1 MSTRRIEGEH
11 RVTEQYR
18 EPLPYGSPRGL
29 GVGQAVGPALIAFL
43 VLFMTAILGGWMFIH
58 WLETDAWHTH
68 PIAVCIFYA
77 VCASPFAW
85 WAYVAI
91 DRHSEWKKDQEAQRS
106 VIYNQAEA
114 LQLNAGRGFNT
125 EVEGALTTIRVINPI
140 SLQQASKETNNYYGD
155 SDDGE
160 DEDIPQI
167 ESPGPR
173 DEYLNI
179 SVDYQ
184 PHADEFLSGR
194 KLIAGISGSGKSNS
208 VADVC
213 EELGRLGV
221 PMVLADTENEYQ
233 ALGSKLYLP
242 NHMLAGRS
250 QVVPDNAEQFGHY
263 ILDNHKQV
271 ILDLTDYDDMEEAA
285 WVMVNI
291 IKGMRAWQEKF
302 ANELRIP
309 SEFLLEEAP
318 TWLPQNVGESPLK
331 GTEVWQP
338 LQDAFFNNLVRKGR
352 KRGLGVT
359 VICQRVAEIDKRAL
373 QSDVKILHRQT
384 EINDL
389 KKYKEMGVSNDEAV
403 SLQNGEA
410 YYFSSNVSKMLIQMR
425 LRNSPHGANTPGLKA
440 LQAHSIRGHLG
451 TDGTLGIEPIETG
464 LWESPRT
471 ATTSVLDGGEIISA
485 DFDTG
490 LSVKPLNGLPGLLG
504 TGPELS
510 PSDLMMTDLQIIQF
524 EVLYKALGNI
534 KDSLRMIEGCN
545 NRHHKHASWVVRQK
559 NLREN

>member
-1 MSTRRIEGEH
+1 MSTQRAGEH

-18 EPLPYGSPRGL
+18 EPLPYGARGGL
-29 GVGQAVGPALIAFL
+29 GIGQAAPWLVICFLIIL
-43 VLFMTAILGGWMFIH
+43 IGLILGGWMFIH
-58 WLETDAWHTH
+58 WLMTDAWNTH
-68 PIAVCIFYA
+68 PMIVCIFYV
-77 VCASPFAW
+77 VCVSPLAW
-85 WAYVAI
+85 GAYVAVDNHTEDKR
-91 DRHSEWKKDQEAQRS
+91 DRHAKRL
-106 VIYNQAEA
+106 ILLNQGNALAINAE
-114 LQLNAGRGFNT
+114 RGFNT
-125 EVEGALTTIRVINPI
+125 EFVEERDNTTVRVINPV
-140 SLQQASKETNNYYGD
+140 SLAQASKETNNYYGD
-155 SDDGE
+155 GDDE
-160 DEDIPQI
+160 EEEPLQI
-167 ESPGPR
+167 EGVRPR

-179 SVDYQ
+179 SEDYQ

-213 EELGRLGV
+213 EELGGLGV

-233 ALGSKLYLP
+233 ALGNKLYLP
-242 NHMLAGRS
+242 NAMLAGRA
-250 QVVPDNAEQFGHY
+250 QVAPGSAEQFGHY
-263 ILDNHKQV
+263 ILENHKQV
-271 ILDLTDYDDMEEAA
+271 ILDLTDYDDMEESA

-309 SEFLLEEAP
+309 CEFLLEEAP

-359 VICQRVAEIDKRAL
+359 IICQRVAEIDKRAL

-389 KKYKEMGVSNDEAV
+389 KKYKEMGVSNEETV

-425 LRNSPHGANTPGLKA
+425 LRRSPHGAHTPGLKS
-440 LQAHSIRGHLG
+440 LRAHRIGGNTFPSSSTSFPEAGESVNKIWSGNGYGNGPETAPELNPMVVDG
-451 TDGTLGIEPIETG
+451 VFPMGAQITDDTDLSVTRETRETIKRMAEMG
-464 LWESPRT
+464 MPNRDI
-471 ATTSVLDGGEIISA
+471 ARAV
-485 DFDTG
+485 G
-490 LSVKPLNGLPGLLG
+490 LSGRKYYLYQ
-504 TGPELS
+504 
-510 PSDLMMTDLQIIQF
+510 QIIK
-524 EVLYKALGNI
+524 E
-534 KDSLRMIEGCN
+534 EG
-545 NRHHKHASWVVRQK
+545 A
-559 NLREN
+559 